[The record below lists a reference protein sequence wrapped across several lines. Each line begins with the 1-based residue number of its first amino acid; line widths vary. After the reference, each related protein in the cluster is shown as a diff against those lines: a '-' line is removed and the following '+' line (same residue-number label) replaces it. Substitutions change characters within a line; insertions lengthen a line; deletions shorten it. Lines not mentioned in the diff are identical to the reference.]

1 MSNTNL
7 PVAPEA
13 MIHKKDFIDAE
24 YISLEPDSDSIL
36 HRKDIAALV
45 LNLAIDPRPV
55 GEPVAQL
62 RATQA
67 HLVKALS
74 GLKSG
79 TDFNT
84 LSQYPSQHIQD
95 VLKTL
100 ANQKPDVVTQE
111 IHDALRAIEA
121 EKNGAQQGG
130 KPRILPSVGD
140 LLKKKSKPNFG
151 AASLYA
157 EEVIQRD
164 ALFRRMRHAVES
176 GDPKAEK
183 EAVRQARNLKNV
195 HAKMM
200 KENSEG
206 MHKRLKQSKEEL
218 DKWLENL
225 NGLSALKDAISGL
238 VQAIGNF
245 FRRMSPKG
253 N

>member
-45 LNLAIDPRPV
+45 VNLAIDPRPV

-62 RATQA
+62 RTTQA

-84 LSQYPSQHIQD
+84 LSQYPSQHIQA

-100 ANQKPDVVTQE
+100 ANQKPDAVTKE
-111 IHDALRAIEA
+111 IHDALLAIDA
-121 EKNGAQQGG
+121 EKNGAQQSG

-140 LLKKKSKPNFG
+140 ILKKKKPLNFG
-151 AASLYA
+151 DTSLHVQA
-157 EEVIQRD
+157 VIHQHELGR
-164 ALFRRMRHAVES
+164 LLRQAVT
-176 GDPKAEK
+176 GDKKAEQNAIK
-183 EAVRQARNLKNV
+183 EIKNLKKV
-195 HAKMM
+195 HARMM
-200 KENSEG
+200 DVNSEG
-206 MHKRLKQSKEEL
+206 MRKQLKKSKEEL

-225 NGLSALKDAISGL
+225 NGLSALKEAISGL

>member
-1 MSNTNL
+1 MSSTNL
-7 PVAPEA
+7 PVAQETQN
-13 MIHKKDFIDAE
+13 HKTNFIEAE
-24 YISLEPDSDSIL
+24 YTAMEPDSDSIL
-36 HRKDIAALV
+36 HRQDIAALV
-45 LNLAIDPRPV
+45 VNLATDPRPV
-55 GEPVAQL
+55 GEPVVQL
-62 RATQA
+62 RKTQA
-67 HLVKALS
+67 RLVKALS
-74 GLKSG
+74 GLKNG

-100 ANQKPDVVTQE
+100 ANQKPDAATKE
-111 IHDALRAIEA
+111 IHAALLAIDS

-130 KPRILPSVGD
+130 KPRVLPSVGD

-151 AASLYA
+151 DASLYA
-157 EEVIQRD
+157 EESIQRY
-164 ALFRRMRHAVES
+164 ALFGRMRHAVES

-183 EAVRQARNLKNV
+183 EAVKQARNLKNV

-225 NGLSALKDAISGL
+225 NGLSALKDAISGQ